1 MQSMQRKPNYKQNS
15 DSSVDLNINA
25 ILKTTNCG
33 VISTREPWRWKT
45 QTNYEFYRQ
54 LLSVHEWSHSRAWMG
69 LCTTLVHS
77 EESLKIQVNSPMR
90 LGLEIRHGDKLP
102 RPRYESVPQKVPCGG
117 DCVCWH
123 SWKDKPE
130 AEENSLFS
138 TCRVLGVLSLAVP
151 TSTFFQAI
159 DHSVTGPSLHTSW
172 LSWWPEVC
180 TLHIHTYTLIKSAKL
195 WD

>member
-33 VISTREPWRWKT
+33 VISTREPRRWKT

-77 EESLKIQVNSPMR
+77 EASLKIQVNSPMR

-117 DCVCWH
+117 TACVGTVGRTSQRLEKTVCLVH
-123 SWKDKPE
+123 
-130 AEENSLFS
+130 AGSLVCCPWQS
-138 TCRVLGVLSLAVP
+138 PPQL
-151 TSTFFQAI
+151 FFRQ
-159 DHSVTGPSLHTSW
+159 
-172 LSWWPEVC
+172 
-180 TLHIHTYTLIKSAKL
+180 
-195 WD
+195 